1 MASLQS
7 QTYANTG
14 DGYYL
19 RNGGAPLVPGDQT
32 VQGPLEIKGTSVG
45 LPAYYNRFAQS
56 ETTGLSISENKTAG
70 NVLLSD
76 IKLTTD
82 ITPPAV
88 QISTYRP
95 LGQEATLTVTSDD
108 SKGVVKVNAE
118 AGLVVGDKSGS
129 GVSLQLYHEPGENRN
144 VIRNY
149 LYGGGAE
156 ISLGGNTG
164 DIRIANSGTFNNITI
179 PTTTDKII
187 ISDNGAPSNTNAV
200 GNSGIQITAGSGGI
214 YGGRVGTFG
223 GTGMTLDSKT
233 NITLRTNYGTTPLT
247 NITCNTDGSV
257 TITTLNTTTGNITTL
272 NTTTG
277 NITTINTTTGNI
289 TTVNSTTINNTGLT
303 TTDTL
308 TVNTSASIPAITN
321 LASVNSIPIT
331 DFVTPTGC
339 VIPFTGLSANIPNG
353 YLLCNGQFV
362 SQTTYSTLYALIANR
377 YDWSNSAPGGQFAV
391 PDLRLKAPFGA
402 SDPTSYDNYQFT
414 VTATTFNELPG
425 TNVTPLNPATGS
437 PYPALQ
443 CVLISNIPNGYAI
456 YPGMEYFDSQGRTII
471 GVINSTTA
479 TGAVNV
485 VLVFDTPK
493 TFSKPTGNANII
505 VNPAGSPSSKQ
516 GVMGQTMF
524 QNQTIQANNE
534 VGVHTHGT
542 VATGSTNNAS
552 AASGRSEP
560 TFSQPV
566 NQYNGTYT
574 VNSVVYTLPYSMN
587 NMPSAVFMN
596 YLIKY

>member
-1 MASLQS
+1 
-7 QTYANTG
+7 
-14 DGYYL
+14 
-19 RNGGAPLVPGDQT
+19 
-32 VQGPLEIKGTSVG
+32 
-45 LPAYYNRFAQS
+45 
-56 ETTGLSISENKTAG
+56 
-70 NVLLSD
+70 
-76 IKLTTD
+76 
-82 ITPPAV
+82 
-88 QISTYRP
+88 
-95 LGQEATLTVTSDD
+95 
-108 SKGVVKVNAE
+108 
-118 AGLVVGDKSGS
+118 
-129 GVSLQLYHEPGENRN
+129 
-144 VIRNY
+144 
-149 LYGGGAE
+149 
-156 ISLGGNTG
+156 
-164 DIRIANSGTFNNITI
+164 
-179 PTTTDKII
+179 
-187 ISDNGAPSNTNAV
+187 
-200 GNSGIQITAGSGGI
+200 
-214 YGGRVGTFG
+214 
-223 GTGMTLDSKT
+223 
-233 NITLRTNYGTTPLT
+233 
-247 NITCNTDGSV
+247 
-257 TITTLNTTTGNITTL
+257 
-272 NTTTG
+272 
-277 NITTINTTTGNI
+277 
-289 TTVNSTTINNTGLT
+289 
-303 TTDTL
+303 
-308 TVNTSASIPAITN
+308 
-321 LASVNSIPIT
+321 
-331 DFVTPTGC
+331 
-339 VIPFTGLSANIPNG
+339 
-353 YLLCNGQFV
+353 
-362 SQTTYSTLYALIANR
+362 
-377 YDWSNSAPGGQFAV
+377 
-391 PDLRLKAPFGA
+391 LKAPFGA

-534 VGVHTHGT
+534 VGIHTHGT
-542 VATGSTNNAS
+542 VATSSTNNAS

-560 TFSQPV
+560 NFSQPV